1 MDPEEPKTPSRGDS
15 PQTSDQPSSE
25 DAPRFDPYT
34 GKPLLPE
41 APSEPP
47 QYRFDPYTGKPIG
60 TPKARPNRM
69 PLIVAGAVVLA
80 IIVAVGLWALLRS
93 GSNAVLGT
101 QTNTLTITLDLY
113 NPADPSIGRYG
124 KGCDVSDTGYD
135 DISTGAPVTVK
146 DKAGT
151 VLASSFLGSGT
162 SAGSDC
168 TFSLAVEVPN
178 SDFYQIEVG
187 HRGAVTFSES
197 DLQSNGWTADL
208 SIGT

>member
-1 MDPEEPKTPSRGDS
+1 MWLL
-15 PQTSDQPSSE
+15 
-25 DAPRFDPYT
+25 FV
-34 GKPLLPE
+34 PLL
-41 APSEPP
+41 
-47 QYRFDPYTGKPIG
+47 I
-60 TPKARPNRM
+60 
-69 PLIVAGAVVLA
+69 LIVIL
-80 IIVAVGLWALLRS
+80 AVGLWALLRS

-146 DKAGT
+146 DKART
-151 VLASSFLGSGT
+151 VLASAFLGNGT

-168 TFSLAVEVPN
+168 TFSLAVEVPD

-208 SIGT
+208 SIGN

>member
-1 MDPEEPKTPSRGDS
+1 MEPQEPKTPPRGDS
-15 PQTSDQPSSE
+15 PQPGDESSSE

-41 APSEPP
+41 APGDPP
-47 QYRFDPYTGKPIG
+47 QYRFDPFTGKPIDASKSRSSRK
-60 TPKARPNRM
+60 PF
-69 PLIVAGAVVLA
+69 IIAGAVVL
-80 IIVAVGLWALLRS
+80 IVILAVGLWAIFRS
-93 GSNAVLGT
+93 GSDAVLGT

-135 DISTGAPVTVK
+135 DISAGAPVTVK

-151 VLASSFLGSGT
+151 VLASSFLDSGT

-168 TFSLAVEVPN
+168 TFSLAVEVPD
-178 SDFYQIEVG
+178 SAFYQIEVG
-187 HRGAVTFSES
+187 HRGAVTFSKS
-197 DLQSNGWTADL
+197 DLQSIGWTADL

>member
-1 MDPEEPKTPSRGDS
+1 MEPQEPKTPPRGDS
-15 PQTSDQPSSE
+15 PPPGDESLSE

-41 APSEPP
+41 APSDPP
-47 QYRFDPYTGKPIG
+47 QHRFDPYTGKPIDASE
-60 TPKARPNRM
+60 ARSSRR
-69 PLIVAGAVVLA
+69 PLIIAGAVVL
-80 IIVAVGLWALLRS
+80 IVILGVGLWALLRS

-146 DKAGT
+146 DKSGT

-168 TFSLAVEVPN
+168 LSLWPSRFRTQISIRSRLDIEALCRSQRAIFSRT
-178 SDFYQIEVG
+178 VG
-187 HRGAVTFSES
+187 PRIS
-197 DLQSNGWTADL
+197 Q
-208 SIGT
+208 